1 MPRILSLLP
10 ALAFTLAF
18 AEETPQHRT
27 ATIPLT
33 GQPDQLLAVDINK
46 DGHLDLVAGCHREVV
61 VLLNDGKGGFRE
73 HSRTPST
80 SNPTELGAGDYDKDG
95 NIDIAFAD
103 HDTFAL
109 WLLRGDGKGGL
120 SRMGLTRVQKTG
132 RPHTHG
138 LFSGDWNRDGKFDA
152 LHFNVNEGRAVVLNG
167 DGKGE
172 LTPVAQ
178 IDLPAPYNPAMADFN
193 GDGIPDFVAPAWRPA
208 SLSVVLGDGKGG
220 FQHAAGSPFRLT
232 EERPYFAAAGDV
244 NGDGHADVI
253 TAHDDTG
260 MVSILLGDGKGGF
273 RKADASPKDLGV
285 GMYAIRILDWNGD
298 GKNDIVGVNE
308 TGYRVLD
315 GALTGNGAMF
325 TVQKPVKAG
334 WRFVA
339 ADLDRDGALDL
350 ASAGGSQ
357 GGGVLTIVFG
367 IPRRTGARAQTK

>member
-1 MPRILSLLP
+1 MPRNLLILILSLFS
-10 ALAFTLAF
+10 ATLSW
-18 AEETPQHRT
+18 AEAPYRT
-27 ATIPLT
+27 ATIPIA
-33 GQPDQLLAVDINK
+33 GQPDQLLAVDLNQ

-73 HSRTPST
+73 HSRTAST
-80 SNPTELGAGDYDKDG
+80 SNPTELAAGDYDKDG
-95 NIDIAFAD
+95 HVDIAFAD

-167 DGKGE
+167 DGRGE
-172 LTPVAQ
+172 LTPSAQ
-178 IDLPAPYNPAMADFN
+178 VDLPAPYNPAMADFN
-193 GDGIPDFVAPAWRPA
+193 GDGILDFAAPAWRPA
-208 SLSVVLGDGKGG
+208 SISVLLGDGKGG

-244 NGDGHADVI
+244 NGDGKPDVI
-253 TAHDDTG
+253 TSHDDTG

-273 RKADASPKDLGV
+273 RKADANPKDLGV
-285 GMYAIRILDWNGD
+285 GMYGIRILDWNGD
-298 GKNDIVGVNE
+298 GKNDIVGVND
-308 TGYRVLD
+308 TSYRVLD
-315 GALTGNGAMF
+315 GALSGSGAM
-325 TVQKPVKAG
+325 VNIQKPAKAG

-339 ADLDRDGALDL
+339 ADLDRDGAVDL

-357 GGGVLTIVFG
+357 GGVLTIVFG
-367 IPRRTGARAQTK
+367 TPRRGGGAQTK